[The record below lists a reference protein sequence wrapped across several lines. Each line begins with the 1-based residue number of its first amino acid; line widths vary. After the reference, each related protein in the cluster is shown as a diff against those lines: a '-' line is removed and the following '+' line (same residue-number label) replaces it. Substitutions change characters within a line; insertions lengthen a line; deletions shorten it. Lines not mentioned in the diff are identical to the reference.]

1 MSALLES
8 QVDLPCNTTSSNPGN
23 NDQVL
28 LVLWFKDPED
38 RRPFYTYDN
47 RGGGGAKH
55 WSDEDF
61 LEGRG
66 SFKAQRHRGARLTLK
81 NVRPADAGTFRCRVD
96 FKFAPTSVTKTQ
108 LSVIGKPPTFFFYNI
123 KTYGCLL
130 LSISSCI
137 KSNGCTKQFVS
148 VGLLSSNSE

>member
-1 MSALLES
+1 M
-8 QVDLPCNTTSSNPGN
+8 DLPCNTTSSNPGN

-47 RGGGGAKH
+47 RGANAKH

-66 SFKAQRHRGARLTLK
+66 SFKAQRHTARLALK
-81 NVRPADAGTFRCRVD
+81 DIRPGDAGTFRCRVD

-108 LSVIGKPPTFFFYNI
+108 LSVIGKPPLFVFFNYQLAPVQMF
-123 KTYGCLL
+123 G
-130 LSISSCI
+130 
-137 KSNGCTKQFVS
+137 
-148 VGLLSSNSE
+148 